1 MLIKYYIM
9 QRTVFN
15 QAQLDILNL
24 MTWVKSPEVLED
36 LKQTVSDFF
45 AKKANEEMDRLW
57 KSGEMNEEKSN
68 SFRNIHERTPY
79 HPQ

>member
-1 MLIKYYIM
+1 M

>member
-1 MLIKYYIM
+1 VLIKYYIM

-57 KSGEMNEEKSN
+57 ESGK
-68 SFRNIHERTPY
+68 
-79 HPQ
+79 

>member
-1 MLIKYYIM
+1 M

-68 SFRNIHERTPY
+68 SFRSLHERTPY
-79 HPQ
+79 RPQ

>member
-1 MLIKYYIM
+1 MIILYVKKYTIFVLIKYYIM

-57 KSGEMNEEKSN
+57 ESGK
-68 SFRNIHERTPY
+68 
-79 HPQ
+79 